1 MFSNFHGFFF
11 FPVSLP
17 PIELFFLSTYFLD
30 FLHVLLLWFVWSPDS
45 PVVDRFLVSFLND
58 AIVSLC
64 LGTLQHVSKVKSP
77 SSLARCKDLGFCFF
91 IRRFH
96 SHPPQI
102 RIPSRDEIL
111 EGLPGFLVTFGLF
124 PLHWW
129 HSLLRV
135 LVSTGVFTSRLCP
148 SCGPSQVFTL
158 RFQFCSSL
166 CPVPIS
172 NFVLFAFV
180 FLRRFLFLCE
190 FSCVCARVCFCWS
203 WSLCFWVCVAGS
215 VSYKLT
221 LLLLAPSN
229 IFSLEKTY
237 HWPHN
242 QGFFW

>member
-1 MFSNFHGFFF
+1 MLCFLISMVFSFFLFLFLPSNYFF
-11 FPVSLP
+11 FP
-17 PIELFFLSTYFLD
+17 TYFLD

-96 SHPPQI
+96 SHPPP
-102 RIPSRDEIL
+102 RSE
-111 EGLPGFLVTFGLF
+111 FLAEMRFLKVSLGS
-124 PLHWW
+124 WW
-129 HSLLRV
+129 RLACSPCTDGTVFWGSWSLR
-135 LVSTGVFTSRLCP
+135 VFTSRLCP
-148 SCGPSQVFTL
+148 SCGPLQVFTL

-180 FLRRFLFLCE
+180 FLRRFLFL
-190 FSCVCARVCFCWS
+190 
-203 WSLCFWVCVAGS
+203 S
-215 VSYKLT
+215 VS
-221 LLLLAPSN
+221 LAVC
-229 IFSLEKTY
+229 
-237 HWPHN
+237 
-242 QGFFW
+242 